1 MNQLI
6 SLYYT
11 GIARFIIIITV
22 MGLLKIYIDSY
33 KKINMGY
40 TIGLIFFGL
49 TLLLKNITS
58 LVYMVFAQDIY
69 DIIDVIDTTF
79 ELIAILILYKI
90 TKDS

>member
-11 GIARFIIIITV
+11 GIARFIIIIIV

-49 TLLLKNITS
+49 ILLLKNITS
-58 LVYMVFAQDIY
+58 LVYIVFTQDAY
-69 DIIDVIDTTF
+69 DVIDVIDPTF